1 MKNVVFNSARNVEA
15 MKADS
20 NLQAI
25 ASILDTYAKEDV
37 IKDFEVFA
45 NEIKRRL
52 DVEIRF
58 ANDGS
63 GFLIGGGIVQF
74 INTAMDSETLNH
86 IESIRVRMTGGP
98 QNAWTLFV

>member
-1 MKNVVFNSARNVEA
+1 MKNVVFNPARNVEA

-52 DVEIRF
+52 DVPIRF

-74 INTAMDSETLNH
+74 INTAIDSETLDY
-86 IESIRVRMTGGP
+86 IDPIRVRMTGGP